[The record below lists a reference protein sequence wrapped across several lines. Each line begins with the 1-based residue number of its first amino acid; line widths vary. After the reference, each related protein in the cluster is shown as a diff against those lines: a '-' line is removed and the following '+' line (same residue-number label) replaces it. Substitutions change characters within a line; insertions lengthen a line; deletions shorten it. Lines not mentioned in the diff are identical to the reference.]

1 MIMQDYLRRN
11 AEAAPAPVSRP
22 AVATQAARPAPTDL
36 AVTVAVPAH
45 REPAPVF
52 VDITDPDG
60 RVRTYPLQGGRLA
73 IRVREWIVRPGESWV
88 LHMGNSVTGK

>member
-1 MIMQDYLRRN
+1 MIMQDYLERN

-22 AVATQAARPAPTDL
+22 AVATQAAPACSHGPGRYSGR
-36 AVTVAVPAH
+36 ARAPGAAPA
-45 REPAPVF
+45 F

-73 IRVREWIVRPGESWV
+73 IRSR
-88 LHMGNSVTGK
+88 